1 MAEDLLPPNATLQE
15 KALSTSIKR
24 LGEVP
29 VPIEMLWQ
37 ADHCPLNLL
46 PWLAWTLSVD
56 EWDDT
61 GNEAIKRQVIKSS
74 VETHAIK
81 GTRKSIR
88 LVLEALGYE
97 SDIRAW
103 YERKPKGEPYHFEVM
118 AWRRRNVP
126 VIKDVIKRMNTLID
140 QVKSTRDHFQL
151 SLTFNVDTGFYVS
164 GIKQRGMHTSDQT
177 YQSAILQAPHLQQ
190 SLNTA
195 SVGYQVS
202 THSPDTL
209 TSQLPR
215 PILTLKPAF
224 SAALRGYHIN
234 DLTMGSQLP

>member
-1 MAEDLLPPNATLQE
+1 MAEDLLPPNATLPE

-29 VPIEMLWQ
+29 VPIETLWQ
-37 ADHCPLNLL
+37 ADHCPLKLL

-61 GNEAIKRQVIKSS
+61 WHEAVKRQVIKSS
-74 VETHAIK
+74 VETHSIK

-88 LVLEALGYE
+88 LVLDALGYE

-103 YERKPKGEPYHFEVM
+103 YEQEPKGEPYHFEVI

-140 QVKSTRDHFQL
+140 GVKSTRDHFQL

-164 GIKQRGMHTSDQT
+164 GIKQYGIHHREQT
-177 YQSAILQAPHLQQ
+177 YKTAILPPAHLLQT
-190 SLNTA
+190 LNTA
-195 SVGYQVS
+195 SVGYQVG
-202 THSPDTL
+202 THSHDTL